1 MKGLMMRLRIECVLV
16 AGLALGVILLAA
28 DPSGAEDRTI
38 SVTGQGSSSAVP
50 DQAQLSV
57 GVVTSAASAREAALI
72 NRERMAKTLRVL
84 SEMGI
89 KEEDLATS
97 DYSIR
102 YEHPRPQ
109 SEGDQGL
116 YRVSN
121 MLRVKL
127 DNWQEVDSVLD
138 AVVEAGSNR
147 IWEVEMTISE
157 TGDLEAEARGKA
169 VADAR
174 AKAEDLARLHGA
186 ELGSVLKIAEVG
198 YSNEPIARM
207 LNHSA
212 NSGGVIRSGEMQVS
226 VKLKV
231 VYELR

>member
-1 MKGLMMRLRIECVLV
+1 MIRRIECVLAAV
-16 AGLALGVILLAA
+16 FVLGAIVMDA

-38 SVTGQGSSSAVP
+38 SVRGQGSVSAVP

-57 GVVTSAASAREAALI
+57 GVVTSAASAREAALA
-72 NRERMAKTLRVL
+72 NRERMTKTLLVL
-84 SEMGI
+84 SDMGI
-89 KEEDLATS
+89 KEEDMATS

-102 YEHPRPQ
+102 YEHPRLQ
-109 SEGDQGL
+109 SEGDQGM

-127 DNWQEVDSVLD
+127 DNQIIVDSVLD
-138 AVVEAGSNR
+138 AVVAAGSNR
-147 IWEVEMTISE
+147 VWGVEMTISE
-157 TGDLEAEARGKA
+157 TDDLEDQARAKA

-174 AKAEDLARLHGA
+174 AKASDLAQLHGR

-198 YSNEPIARM
+198 PGIEPVARM
-207 LNHSA
+207 LNQSA
-212 NSGGVIRSGEMQVS
+212 NSGGGGVIRSGEMHVS
-226 VKLKV
+226 VRLEV